1 MTELDKL
8 REDFTTAALATR
20 EAFEHC
26 AVHIFSVDDLVGSKR
41 AAYDA
46 SFEEH
51 QAYKAYKEELRNTDA

>member
-1 MTELDKL
+1 
-8 REDFTTAALATR
+8 
-20 EAFEHC
+20 
-26 AVHIFSVDDLVGSKR
+26 VHIFSVDDLVGSKR